1 MGGVYGY
8 ETRVRQ
14 QSGMAGC
21 AARAW
26 VPRTVW
32 AGTSRRA
39 AVPTPRLPA
48 LRSLVRRGGTRHRR
62 RATASARAP
71 SESKIG
77 DYPFAR
83 IPRVRRAGELGP
95 RTPPQLASSCA
106 KTERSVFAHA
116 HAHAHARARARHPRR
131 VRVGA
136 YSTRVGR
143 GIWGRRGARVVK
155 GARGEGGVGDE
166 RTHVRVPLAPRT
178 PRTRCGGVHEAGRRR
193 GGGEENGV
201 RVTHLASVQSRT
213 PHCESLRR
221 RR

>member
-39 AVPTPRLPA
+39 AVPTPGF
-48 LRSLVRRGGTRHRR
+48 VN
-62 RATASARAP
+62 SARGHSTQTARAHSSGIREP
-71 SESKIG
+71 AAAL
-77 DYPFAR
+77 AR

-95 RTPPQLASSCA
+95 RTPPHHNSRRRVRGWS
-106 KTERSVFAHA
+106 AHV
-116 HAHAHARARARHPRR
+116 HARHPRR

-136 YSTRVGR
+136 TRIG
-143 GIWGRRGARVVK
+143 WGGVC
-155 GARGEGGVGDE
+155 GGDESEGG
-166 RTHVRVPLAPRT
+166 
-178 PRTRCGGVHEAGRRR
+178 
-193 GGGEENGV
+193 
-201 RVTHLASVQSRT
+201 
-213 PHCESLRR
+213 
-221 RR
+221 